1 MNHVTNKKL
10 NNKGFS
16 LVELII
22 VIAIMAVLIVVL
34 APQYLRY
41 VERSRNSTDRSN
53 ADSIESALMVW
64 GSETDVTLDLYP
76 APAAGA
82 TISGTVTITDAAF
95 TVASANADMEDAI
108 NAALTNAGI
117 AHTIRCQSR
126 SAFTQYVVTVTVN
139 DNGNVTVTTAE
150 S

>member
-1 MNHVTNKKL
+1 MNRERKEAA
-10 NNKGFS
+10 NKGFS

-22 VIAIMAVLIVVL
+22 VVAIMAVLIGVL

-53 ADSIESALMVW
+53 AAAIESALLVW

-76 APAAGA
+76 AGQ
-82 TISGTVTITDAAF
+82 SGTVTVTDAAF
-95 TVASANADMEDAI
+95 TPASTDTDMLNAI
-108 NAALTNAGI
+108 NAALANAGI
-117 AHTIRCQSR
+117 DNTIRCQSR
-126 SAFTQYVVTVTVN
+126 TTFTQYVVEVTVN
-139 DNGNVTVTTAE
+139 ATGNVTVTITE